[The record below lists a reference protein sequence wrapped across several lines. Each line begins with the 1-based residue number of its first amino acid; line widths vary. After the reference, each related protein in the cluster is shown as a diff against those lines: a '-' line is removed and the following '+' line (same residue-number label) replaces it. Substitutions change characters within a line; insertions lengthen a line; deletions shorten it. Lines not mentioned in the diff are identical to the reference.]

1 MIFVPLGTKCVVFF
15 IFFFHIACLTARC
28 WMEKR
33 IFYQHFVPN
42 GTLINFPAFTLM
54 EDDLILRFVYSEF
67 CIFQTTQVA
76 QNQHSMPAK

>member
-1 MIFVPLGTKCVVFF
+1 
-15 IFFFHIACLTARC
+15 
-28 WMEKR
+28 MEKR